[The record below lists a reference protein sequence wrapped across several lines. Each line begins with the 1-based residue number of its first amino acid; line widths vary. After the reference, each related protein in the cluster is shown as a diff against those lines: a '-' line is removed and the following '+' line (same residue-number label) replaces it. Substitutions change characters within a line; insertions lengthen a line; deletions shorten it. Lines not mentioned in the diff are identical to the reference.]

1 MIALVDADRFLTAL
15 VGALFGAA
23 GWLVVGLYIQRTQH
37 ERQARNAAR
46 AVYFEL
52 ANDLVDVDIAVRHG
66 VFGQLRRATF
76 DRLLPELATWLDA
89 MELQTIARAYSSH
102 AGFDQLQ
109 RESHVPPPVK
119 AALLQRI
126 LAEHV
131 AAADLLRRRAFSAH
145 DAARLA
151 AESPIAAAAATAVPQ
166 RGVARG

>member
-66 VFGQLRRATF
+66 VFGPAPPRDVRP
-76 DRLLPELATWLDA
+76 LLPELATWLDA

-109 RESHVPPPVK
+109 RESHVP
-119 AALLQRI
+119 
-126 LAEHV
+126 
-131 AAADLLRRRAFSAH
+131 RRR
-145 DAARLA
+145 
-151 AESPIAAAAATAVPQ
+151 
-166 RGVARG
+166 